1 MEGATLSDL
10 RAKYFIR
17 EREIT
22 VNTSVMVSQL
32 GSTSPTNGITPLMV
46 AVYHA
51 IMTVDSE
58 YYYENEWISV
68 IDSLLKPGIDINC
81 RANDGM
87 TVFDLL
93 NLDPTNFKKL
103 KLSEDDIGIGI
114 CTLMQKDL
122 KLGFQKFQEKE
133 YTERKLKSLYEYVE
147 SYKPTKKNQLTD
159 AAFNVLQ
166 YLIQFD
172 GFIITRYRQ
181 PFIEELIS
189 SGKEFIG
196 MKPNVHNMVNDLL
209 LHIEST
215 YENEKKDFDSFIDN
229 VGLDDEDDEDEEY
242 TQHRIQKRMDKFR
255 VPASRLDNCRKS
267 LLDYCLADADV
278 KYQSI
283 LLDNIEK
290 QEARRRQLELSLATC
305 VKEIAVM
312 KEDLNVAKR
321 SRSEEETNESIRS
334 EAEAESKKRRY

>member
-10 RAKYFIR
+10 RAQYFIR
-17 EREIT
+17 EREVT

-103 KLSEDDIGIGI
+103 KLSEDDIGFGI
-114 CTLMQKDL
+114 CTRMQEDL
-122 KLGFQKFQEKE
+122 KLGFQKFQ

-147 SYKPTKKNQLTD
+147 SYTPTKKNQLTD

-189 SGKEFIG
+189 SGKKFIG
-196 MKPNVHNMVNDLL
+196 MKPNVHKMVNDLL

-229 VGLDDEDDEDEEY
+229 VGLDNEDDEDEDY

-255 VPASRLDNCRKS
+255 VPASRLDNCRES

-305 VKEIAVM
+305 VKEIAAM

-321 SRSEEETNESIRS
+321 SRSEA
-334 EAEAESKKRRY
+334 EAEAEAEFESKKSRY